1 MKNTRSSEPY
11 QFSNIRSQNK
21 NEILE
26 DYVEAIQEILKN
38 KGDVKNADLAQHFGV
53 SQATVNK
60 NLKRLISF
68 NLAKSE
74 PYRSI
79 FLTEKGEK
87 LATQSKQKHEIV
99 YNFLNNSSILP
110 GSKRQSVYFDK
121 ISLIPETLLANT
133 FLPQARASNKATG
146 DPSTRPLLSV
156 GNTNIS
162 AIE

>member
-1 MKNTRSSEPY
+1 M
-11 QFSNIRSQNK
+11 
-21 NEILE
+21 L
-26 DYVEAIQEILKN
+26 
-38 KGDVKNADLAQHFGV
+38 KNADLAQHFGV

-99 YNFLNNSSILP
+99 YNFLIKLGVSRKTAENDSEGIEHHVSA
-110 GSKRQSVYFDK
+110 
-121 ISLIPETLLANT
+121 ETLNIFENYSKL
-133 FLPQARASNKATG
+133 NK
-146 DPSTRPLLSV
+146 D
-156 GNTNIS
+156 
-162 AIE
+162 

>member
-26 DYVEAIQEILKN
+26 DYVEAIQEILQN
-38 KGDVKNADLAQHFGV
+38 KGDVKNTDLAQYFGV

-60 NLKRLISF
+60 NLKRLINF

-79 FLTEKGEK
+79 FLTEEGEK
-87 LATQSKQKHEIV
+87 LATQSKENHEIV
-99 YNFLNNSSILP
+99 FNFLIKLGVSRKTAEHDSEGIEHHVSN
-110 GSKRQSVYFDK
+110 
-121 ISLIPETLLANT
+121 ETLKLMKK
-133 FLPQARASNKATG
+133 FK
-146 DPSTRPLLSV
+146 
-156 GNTNIS
+156 
-162 AIE
+162 

>member
-26 DYVEAIQEILKN
+26 DYVEAIQEILQN

-60 NLKRLISF
+60 NLKRLINF
-68 NLAKSE
+68 KLAKSE

-79 FLTEKGEK
+79 FLTEEGEK
-87 LATQSKQKHEIV
+87 LATQSKEKHEIV
-99 YNFLNNSSILP
+99 YNFLIKLGVSRKTAENDREGIEHHVS
-110 GSKRQSVYFDK
+110 D
-121 ISLIPETLLANT
+121 ETLKLMKK
-133 FLPQARASNKATG
+133 FK
-146 DPSTRPLLSV
+146 
-156 GNTNIS
+156 
-162 AIE
+162 